1 MTLNLE
7 LEKSKPVY
15 TNHDHITGHV
25 ILEPQASINLSQITV
40 TLSGH
45 SICRIEASGH
55 SESLQLFKETRQVLH
70 RYGEFSAGSKSLT
83 LGSKRYAFPFHVSFP
98 HDPDCHRGHPSD
110 SWESKSQR
118 EPPATSR
125 MGQLPPS
132 TGNPSSSTEIVY
144 TLNASVVVGNVFKQS
159 IQQSQQSRRV
169 FYSPTISPQPPP
181 SAMALRRAVVF
192 PCTGASI
199 SDTAYL
205 ITIELSQGATLSL
218 GQSLPISIQVTRT
231 GPADH
236 NLVLNDYQAMLI
248 EETVTRLRDLTQVQ
262 RISRILRTVSNL
274 HHTIFLADTPA
285 GSTVCVSDSLWGGQ
299 SLSANIVPS
308 FETSRIHRSYKL
320 EIRLGFN
327 SGPEKVQTRILEIE
341 FPVSVVAIASAS
353 LPPTSPPVGARREES
368 LPEGVHWKNMK
379 Q

>member
-98 HDPDCHRGHPSD
+98 HDPDCHRRHPSD
-110 SWESKSQR
+110 SWESKSQG
-118 EPPATSR
+118 EPPATGR

-159 IQQSQQSRRV
+159 IQQSRRV

-199 SDTAYL
+199 PDTAYL
-205 ITIELSQGATLSL
+205 VTIELSQGATLSL

-248 EETVTRLRDLTQVQ
+248 EETVTRLRNLTQVQ

-274 HHTIFLADTPA
+274 QQTIFLADTPA

-299 SLSANIVPS
+299 SLSANIVPG

-327 SGPEKVQTRILEIE
+327 SGPEKVGPPQSSSGSYVYAGEGLQ
-341 FPVSVVAIASAS
+341 VAMLI
-353 LPPTSPPVGARREES
+353 
-368 LPEGVHWKNMK
+368 
-379 Q
+379 